1 MSDAELSDAL
11 TYARRLYERVVDW
24 YKNAD
29 AKAQIILTLDGA
41 FLTFLTTSIFQS
53 PDALTKITQ
62 RFNLGTWLCLLAM
75 CLCLIGSIVSALMCL
90 WSRIFF
96 AATRDRVL
104 ILERDKLAGVARY
117 SPNVMLFFKTIAW
130 LDHDKFQ
137 AELADVDQEFEIKAL
152 GSQSYLLSKRVYVK
166 HVLINVGFV
175 LAGASLIFF
184 LAGGISYLA
193 GFR

>member
-53 PDALTKITQ
+53 PDELTKITQ
-62 RFNLGTWLCLLAM
+62 RFNHGTWLCLLAM

-96 AATRDRVL
+96 AATRDRV
-104 ILERDKLAGVARY
+104 EA
-117 SPNVMLFFKTIAW
+117 
-130 LDHDKFQ
+130 
-137 AELADVDQEFEIKAL
+137 
-152 GSQSYLLSKRVYVK
+152 
-166 HVLINVGFV
+166 
-175 LAGASLIFF
+175 
-184 LAGGISYLA
+184 
-193 GFR
+193 